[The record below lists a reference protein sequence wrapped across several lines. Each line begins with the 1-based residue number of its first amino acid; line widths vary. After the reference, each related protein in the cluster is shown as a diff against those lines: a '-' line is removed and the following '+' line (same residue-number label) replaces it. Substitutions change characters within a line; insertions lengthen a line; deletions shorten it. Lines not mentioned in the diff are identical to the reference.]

1 MTGFCFRYNGN
12 GSVMTNAAGADGGL
26 VVVLDARV
34 EEYYVGPFSYSEGFA
49 VSDYPTLKYL

>member
-1 MTGFCFRYNGN
+1 
-12 GSVMTNAAGADGGL
+12 MTNAAGADGGL